1 MSNEQTSARRWLVW
15 GLRIAALVVVCVGVG
30 GTVRRAVAQLSEH
43 DWELQP
49 GWLAMSGAVYVL
61 GLMPMAW
68 FWWRVLAALRYPTPF
83 HATARAYFLGHL
95 GKYVPGKAM
104 AVILRVAAVRRWV
117 PSMRIVLV
125 SVLLETLTMM
135 SAGAFVAFVL
145 AATVLRTDAYIWLIA
160 LGMAIVSG
168 APTLPPVMRWLA
180 RLGVG
185 RVRPNDEAKQ
195 QADGA
200 TDIDGNL
207 SGIDLGVLIEG
218 WFAASVCWVMLGVS
232 LWATLRSIGV
242 DQVALPDDLPVLV
255 AAVAFAV
262 VAGFL
267 SMLPGG
273 LVVRDA
279 VLMQLLAPVCGA
291 GNALVAAVLMRL
303 VWLVSELIACGILYV
318 GARSREREAG
328 SRDSDARS

>member
-30 GTVRRAVAQLSEH
+30 GTVRRAVGQLSEH
-43 DWELQP
+43 EWELQP
-49 GWLAMSGAVYVL
+49 GWLAISGAVYVL
-61 GLMPMAW
+61 GLTAMAW
-68 FWWRVLAALRYPTPF
+68 FWWRVLAAMHYPTPF
-83 HATARAYFLGHL
+83 VAALRAYFLGHL

-200 TDIDGNL
+200 TTIDVNL
-207 SGIDLGVLIEG
+207 RGIDLGVLIEG
-218 WFAASVCWVMLGVS
+218 WFAASVCWALLGVS

-255 AAVAFAV
+255 TAVAFAV

-328 SRDSDARS
+328 SRE